1 MFFKGLDDLDVV
13 GLCIVLEVFYL
24 PGGVLSSFKGAR
36 TAAPGKDDCCGCHWV
51 CYFKRCAKQMM
62 SGLITGGCRW
72 GVGVFLFSLI
82 MIITSSHP
90 GCCPGCLLL
99 LPWPL

>member
-51 CYFKRCAKQMM
+51 CYFKRCAKQMI
-62 SGLITGGCRW
+62 SGLITGGCGW
-72 GVGVFLFSLI
+72 GGGVFLFSLI
-82 MIITSSHP
+82 KISAGGSP
-90 GCCPGCLLL
+90 KVPQPK
-99 LPWPL
+99 PWL